1 MVCIN
6 FRNPTLLV
14 LLSLVSVITILFA
27 TEFLEIEPVYL
38 PVLAKDKPE
47 DDHAY
52 FPDYLLS
59 NNSEANNSDSNQT
72 IDTETALPPTSLVS
86 QGSECVSTILQDTNE
101 CFVPYE
107 NYTYGIKINYPST
120 WNKVTPYSDEK
131 YTTVFVEEFDKPN
144 SSVYVLLGA
153 DYFNFNAT
161 PSTYL
166 ARLIQNYRTQLK
178 DFTLLSTDLNSIQL
192 AGIPGYEI
200 LYTYTGDNDEVILT
214 RQLGAVI
221 PGTTTAYQ
229 ITYSAE
235 VSEFPGSED
244 SANAMIDSM
253 ELHLNN
259 ANVTAPGN
267 LQDLDYYLAIYD
279 GGVI

>member
-1 MVCIN
+1 MFVASC
-6 FRNPTLLV
+6 LLF
-14 LLSLVSVITILFA
+14 TILFA
-27 TEFLEIEPVYL
+27 TEFLGIEPIYL
-38 PVLAKDKPE
+38 PVFAKDNPE
-47 DDHAY
+47 DDHTY

-72 IDTETALPPTSLVS
+72 IDTDTALPPTSLVS
-86 QGSECVSTILQDTNE
+86 QGSECVSTTLQDTNE
-101 CFVPYE
+101 CFATYE
-107 NYTYGIKINYPST
+107 NSTYGIKINYPST

-131 YTTVFVEEFDKPN
+131 YTTVFVQEFDKPE
-144 SSVYVLLGA
+144 STAYVIVGV
-153 DYFNFNAT
+153 DYFNFEAT

-178 DFTLLSTDLNSIQL
+178 DFTLLSSDLNSVQL

-200 LYTYTGDNDEVILT
+200 LYTYTGNNDEVILT

-221 PGTTTAYQ
+221 PGTSTAYQ

-235 VSEFPGSED
+235 VTEYPGSED
-244 SANAMIDSM
+244 NLNTMIDSI
-253 ELHLNN
+253 ELNLKG
-259 ANVTAPGN
+259 ANVTAPSN
-267 LQDLDYYLAIYD
+267 LQDLDYFIHVYD